1 MPFETKNVDD
11 EISTC
16 NKTIFN
22 ILSITHKSV
31 VCDNKYPPWFNTK
44 MKLLIHEKMKKMQKH
59 WG

>member
-31 VCDNKYPPWFNTK
+31 VYDDKYPSWFNTK
-44 MKLLIHEKMKKMQKH
+44 MKLLIHEK
-59 WG
+59 